1 MQDVAIFW
9 TSRLLCQ
16 ISVSIVNLKTIGHKC
31 VKCLP
36 KFSGAFSYSTYSPC
50 HVLRLIVKVW
60 LFMLGLA
67 PLIWVHEFSNQNL
80 GVLNC
85 HGSEKNISK
94 SSNNPRRSL
103 GHFRWIT
110 IFFSFR
116 LSFSFTAQM
125 TRAAHVI
132 CLPKTVNKNMTLCS
146 DATGEVLI
154 ALRKFKKFAFLH
166 VASLICA

>member
-1 MQDVAIFW
+1 MCEVLAQIQWGVLLLNLL
-9 TSRLLCQ
+9 TMSRPKVDREGMALH
-16 ISVSIVNLKTIGHKC
+16 VGIGPTH
-31 VKCLP
+31 L
-36 KFSGAFSYSTYSPC
+36 GTW
-50 HVLRLIVKVW
+50 I
-60 LFMLGLA
+60 LFY
-67 PLIWVHEFSNQNL
+67 QNL

-94 SSNNPRRSL
+94 SSNNPSRSL
-103 GHFRWIT
+103 GHFRWIHQ
-110 IFFSFR
+110 FFLSFR

-166 VASLICA
+166 VASLICAWKKLIFLDVYPFLSFAKQGSL